1 MSCPVG
7 FQYFGAD
14 TRGQP
19 VCQPIAQPFGA
30 QAYGATAY
38 GTQTA
43 YGAQPYGT
51 IPYRYGGKGRKSR
64 RGASLS
70 AKTRSRMR
78 SMAKSMS
85 LAKAKAFGMHGGR
98 RRHGRKTH
106 RKY

>member
-1 MSCPVG
+1 MNCPVG
-7 FQYFGAD
+7 FQNIGLD
-14 TRGQP
+14 VRGQP
-19 VCQPIAQPFGA
+19 VCQPIAQAYGT
-30 QAYGATAY
+30 QGYGATAY
-38 GTQTA
+38 GPQPA

-51 IPYRYGGKGRKSR
+51 GPYRYGGKGRKSR

-98 RRHGRKTH
+98 RRRGRKTH